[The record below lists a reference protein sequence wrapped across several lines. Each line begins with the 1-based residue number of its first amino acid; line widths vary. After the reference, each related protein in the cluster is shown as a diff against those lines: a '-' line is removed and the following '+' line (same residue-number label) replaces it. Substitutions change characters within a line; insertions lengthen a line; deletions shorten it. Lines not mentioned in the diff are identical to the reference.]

1 MIGELSCNQNMI
13 IINYRALIMI
23 DYQNS
28 IHLVRDRMR
37 HERTKRID
45 VSYHFF

>member
-23 DYQNS
+23 IKIPY
-28 IHLVRDRMR
+28 IL
-37 HERTKRID
+37 
-45 VSYHFF
+45 